1 MRKAPVLVIL
11 SLLVLFASCSDE
23 ASSQYKIW
31 RCTRDEFSSA
41 MNMFSSGG
49 VFDSDVGELTDKL
62 KNTSTIYVGDV
73 FYSKNKKA
81 SINFRTSNAIDLKLT
96 GYSKNGY
103 IVHQWSNTQYPD
115 KDGGSNIITWLYIV
129 IENPKGEIATLE
141 GRGDG
146 KNSPTELYL
155 NGIRI
160 EGSVSSGSSRSDLCI
175 I

>member
-62 KNTSTIYVGDV
+62 KNSGTVFVGDV
-73 FYSKNKKA
+73 FYSENKKA
-81 SINFRTSNAIDLKLT
+81 SIRIRTSNTIDLMLS

-103 IVHQWSNTQYPD
+103 TVHQWSNTQYPD
-115 KDGGSNIITWLYIV
+115 SNGGNNIITWLYIV
-129 IENPKGEIATLE
+129 IENPKGEIAVLE

-146 KNSPTELYL
+146 KKNPTELYL

-160 EGSVSSGSSRSDLCI
+160 EGAVSSGSSRFDLCFL
-175 I
+175 